1 MALYMPLELYDA
13 IVAELADDIPALR
26 ACALVCRGMLPL
38 ARKHLFA
45 DVRLGKDAAA
55 ACRRLAS
62 LLWPCPRV
70 NAYVRSIYIDDVP
83 EGDAIIG
90 RRWVVDEPALA
101 YVLHCVPAA
110 RAFVLTSRSLPFPAH
125 LVTPLASLFSSTS
138 LTVIHLAGVRDIP
151 VELFDRCEALRDLRL
166 SGMGSI
172 AFDRT
177 SGLSP
182 RPRGR
187 PARLESLALCVGTCS
202 WTTYSCFDILV
213 SWLTHPQAPFDLS
226 TVKRFSLQMWGTVDF
241 VLAQRL
247 LDAVSPSLEYLALD
261 TSDLRSFGY
270 TQNILN
276 LSRLPHLRHLV
287 LSLPIT
293 EEEEPDDGKFHPMG
307 PLAPLAWMD
316 TLLQTFALAPAAALG
331 TLTVIL
337 RLEDQELDYTDVIM
351 HDIWAR
357 ICGLLARERFPAL
370 RKVDF
375 ELSSADDDADE
386 GALAQVTHHVNDKFA
401 SLLPRGVRLRVT
413 EDFEDPFDE
422 MSPLWRRVS
431 LA

>member
-1 MALYMPLELYDA
+1 MACYMPLELYDA
-13 IVAELADDIPALR
+13 IVAELADDGPALR

-45 DVRLGKDAAA
+45 DIRLGKNAA
-55 ACRRLAS
+55 ACRRLAC
-62 LLWPCPRV
+62 LLWPIPRV
-70 NAYVRSIYIDDVP
+70 NTYVRSIHIDDAP
-83 EGDAIIG
+83 EGDPIIG
-90 RRWVVDEPALA
+90 RRWVVDEPALP
-101 YVLHCVPAA
+101 YVLHCVPAV
-110 RAFVLTSRSLPFPAH
+110 RAFALTSRSLPFPAH
-125 LVTPLASLFSSTS
+125 LATPLATLFSSAT

-202 WTTYSCFDILV
+202 WTTSSCFDVLV

-226 TVKRFSLQMWGTVDF
+226 TVRRFSLQMWGTVDF

-247 LDAVSPSLEYLALD
+247 LDAVAPSLEYLALD

-276 LSRLPHLRHLV
+276 LSRLPHLHHLV

-293 EEEEPDDGKFHPMG
+293 EEEEPDDGKFHPLG

-331 TLTVIL
+331 TLTIIL

-370 RKVDF
+370 RTVDF
-375 ELSSADDDADE
+375 QLSTAVDDADE
-386 GALAQVTHHVNDKFA
+386 GALAQATHHVNDKFA
-401 SLLPRGVRLRVT
+401 ALLPRDVRLRVT

-422 MSPLWRRVS
+422 MSALWRRVS